1 MKKIV
6 AVLLCAATLIGCVAC
21 SKSEET
27 TKKKKKKT
35 KKTTQITETI
45 ETEEP
50 SESPTETETET
61 ETEPADTKPQVQS
74 DFVISHDLSEE
85 EIKAASTA
93 LVYGAIDPN
102 EEDEY
107 LAMYPKRIKCQYE
120 VINSVGSSPNV
131 NAILEELTYHEAESV
146 MRVYDKELEEFT
158 GLQESGSPL
167 YNYQYTVSHDII
179 RADSQILS
187 IKYNS
192 SVYDSRTDDSFKT
205 EKYMNYNSADG
216 TAIENEDV
224 IVNMDEFVLYLQG
237 YAQQFNL
244 NLDNAF
250 EQINNGEFTFGLTYD
265 GIIVDDVKIPVYTT
279 YGIFNMSYFGATP
292 KTYTLTL
299 EKNHWLTWDINDDG
313 QMDKLGLSV
322 TKDGYGV
329 ESLTITMYGQDYTF
343 QATDFDEMEWMED
356 LSEWADSYVM
366 SLNGKLYLLV
376 VMDWEGEDYMT
387 YVFDINGDQP
397 VYTDCIASAP
407 YDCLDP
413 NHFTIDHR
421 QDIMGTQFY
430 SFDYALTEDGTF
442 QQLSTMGRINSGL
455 FITTI
460 DMTGNLYNV
469 TTGEKGEEFEIDGGT
484 PVEVIAYD
492 TETGDLIVRL
502 HSKYEHLDLI
512 DVALATDK
520 RSKIAGIENSEAF
533 LGLVWAD

>member
-61 ETEPADTKPQVQS
+61 ETEPTDTKPQVQS

-250 EQINNGEFTFGLTYD
+250 EQINNG
-265 GIIVDDVKIPVYTT
+265 
-279 YGIFNMSYFGATP
+279 
-292 KTYTLTL
+292 
-299 EKNHWLTWDINDDG
+299 
-313 QMDKLGLSV
+313 
-322 TKDGYGV
+322 
-329 ESLTITMYGQDYTF
+329 
-343 QATDFDEMEWMED
+343 
-356 LSEWADSYVM
+356 
-366 SLNGKLYLLV
+366 
-376 VMDWEGEDYMT
+376 
-387 YVFDINGDQP
+387 
-397 VYTDCIASAP
+397 
-407 YDCLDP
+407 
-413 NHFTIDHR
+413 
-421 QDIMGTQFY
+421 
-430 SFDYALTEDGTF
+430 
-442 QQLSTMGRINSGL
+442 
-455 FITTI
+455 
-460 DMTGNLYNV
+460 
-469 TTGEKGEEFEIDGGT
+469 
-484 PVEVIAYD
+484 
-492 TETGDLIVRL
+492 
-502 HSKYEHLDLI
+502 
-512 DVALATDK
+512 
-520 RSKIAGIENSEAF
+520 
-533 LGLVWAD
+533 

>member
-61 ETEPADTKPQVQS
+61 ETEPTDTKPQVQS
-74 DFVISHDLSEE
+74 DLVISHDLSAE
-85 EIKAASTA
+85 EIESVSCA
-93 LVYGAIDPN
+93 LAYGAIDPT
-102 EEDEY
+102 EENEY
-107 LAMYPKRIKCQYE
+107 LSMYPKRIKCQYE

-250 EQINNGEFTFGLTYD
+250 EQINNGEFIFGLTYD

-322 TKDGYGV
+322 TKDGYQV

-356 LSEWADSYVM
+356 QLRHEP
-366 SLNGKLYLLV
+366 K
-376 VMDWEGEDYMT
+376 
-387 YVFDINGDQP
+387 
-397 VYTDCIASAP
+397 
-407 YDCLDP
+407 
-413 NHFTIDHR
+413 R
-421 QDIMGTQFY
+421 K
-430 SFDYALTEDGTF
+430 ALP
-442 QQLSTMGRINSGL
+442 SGRYGL
-455 FITTI
+455 
-460 DMTGNLYNV
+460 GRR
-469 TTGEKGEEFEIDGGT
+469 
-484 PVEVIAYD
+484 
-492 TETGDLIVRL
+492 RL
-502 HSKYEHLDLI
+502 HDLCI
-512 DVALATDK
+512 
-520 RSKIAGIENSEAF
+520 
-533 LGLVWAD
+533 

>member
-6 AVLLCAATLIGCVAC
+6 AVLLCAATLMGCVAC

-35 KKTTQITETI
+35 KKTTEITETE

-50 SESPTETETET
+50 SESTSESET
-61 ETEPADTKPQVQS
+61 ETEPTDTKAPVQS
-74 DFVISHDLSEE
+74 DFVITHDLSAE
-85 EIKAASTA
+85 EIKSVSCA
-93 LVYGAIDPN
+93 LAYGAIDPT

-107 LAMYPKRIKCQYE
+107 LSMYPKRIRCQYE
-120 VINSVGSSPNV
+120 LLSSVGSSPNV
-131 NAILEELTYHEAESV
+131 NALLEEMTYHEAESV
-146 MRVYDKELEEFT
+146 SRAYEKELEEFT
-158 GLQESGSPL
+158 GLVESGSGL
-167 YNYQYTVSHDII
+167 YNYYYTVDHDII

-187 IKYNS
+187 LKYNS
-192 SVYDSRTDDSFKT
+192 WVHDSRTDDSFKT
-205 EKYMNYNSADG
+205 EKYLNYNSADG

-224 IVNMDEFVLYLQG
+224 IVNMDEFILYYKG
-237 YAQQFNL
+237 YCQEFNL
-244 NLDNAF
+244 NPDEAL
-250 EQINNGEFTFGLTYD
+250 EQIENGEFTFGLTYD
-265 GIIVDDVKIPVYTT
+265 GIIVNGVKVPVYTT
-279 YGIFNMSYFGATP
+279 DGIFDMSYFGSTP
-292 KTYTLTL
+292 KTYTLTM
-299 EKNHWLTWDINDDG
+299 EKNHWLMWDINDDG
-313 QMDKLGLSV
+313 QMDKLGVSV
-322 TKDGYGV
+322 TKDGYEV
-329 ESLTITMYGQDYTF
+329 ESLTITMYGEEYTF
-343 QATDFDEMEWMED
+343 QSSEFEEMGWMED

-387 YVFDINGDQP
+387 YVFDINGDKP

-442 QQLSTMGRINSGL
+442 QKLSTMGRISSGIY
-455 FITTI
+455 ITTI

-492 TETGDLIVRL
+492 TETGDLVVRL
-502 HSKYEHLDLI
+502 HSKYENLDLI
-512 DVALATDK
+512 DVVLPTDK
-520 RSKIAGIENSEAF
+520 QSKIAGIENNSAF
-533 LGLVWAD
+533 LGLSWAD